1 MVNVIPMINCNV
13 MIDSGMNVINF
24 PIILNVGSPGSK
36 KGMPKNRHRTSMTD
50 MVVIGF
56 LIKKF

>member
-1 MVNVIPMINCNV
+1 MINCNV